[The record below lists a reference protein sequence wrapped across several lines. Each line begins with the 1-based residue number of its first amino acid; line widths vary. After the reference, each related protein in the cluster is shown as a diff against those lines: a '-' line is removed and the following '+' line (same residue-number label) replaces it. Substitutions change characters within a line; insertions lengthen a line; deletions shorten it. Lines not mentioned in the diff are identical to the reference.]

1 MCSAKNAGGARRP
14 PVAGLTLSLGL
25 LLGLAIPTSLDAQA
39 GERLD
44 GQTVDDLVQ
53 RLDSLAPLLEQAERA
68 AEQADREARRR
79 AREELGLTL
88 DTLRVGPL
96 RIVTPEGQA
105 SDARRAFEEVW
116 EDAGPRV
123 GDATDELSETIWT
136 FQYAPR
142 LHGLHVF
149 FTQHGE
155 RRQRV
160 HVRSWLP
167 WDRVL
172 RAAEKKVWSV
182 LGRQLEG
189 EVEEVI
195 SSAWGPWWPLTP
207 ERLEAAHR
215 ELVAAPGRPARACV
229 AGDVDACWVAIG
241 ADGVPDGWEEWYE
254 PAERRAVV
262 RTRFREEAPWA
273 AVEACERGVQDA
285 CDDLLNE
292 SADPALPLNG
302 AFRTRIVAHA
312 VQLGGEGGYERLV
325 KTGGADLREA
335 LSRAAEMD
343 ANEVM
348 ESWRTRVLE
357 NRPEVGG
364 DTARRHW
371 STLVWMVVFGILAMG
386 STRWRVG

>member
-1 MCSAKNAGGARRP
+1 MCSAKPVGGLRRP

-25 LLGLAIPTSLDAQA
+25 LLSLAIPTSLDAQA

-44 GQTVDDLVQ
+44 AQAVDDLVQ

-68 AEQADREARRR
+68 AERADREARRR
-79 AREELGLTL
+79 AREDLGLTL

-123 GDATDELSETIWT
+123 GDATAELSETIWT
-136 FQYAPR
+136 FQHAPR
-142 LHGLHVF
+142 LHRLRVY

-167 WDRVL
+167 WGRVL
-172 RAAEKKVWSV
+172 RAAEKKVWAV

-195 SSAWGPWWPLTP
+195 SSVWGPWWPLTP

-215 ELVAAPGRPARACV
+215 ELVTAPGRPARACV

-241 ADGVPDGWEEWYE
+241 ADGVPDRWDEWYE
-254 PAERRAVV
+254 PAERRAVL
-262 RTRFREEAPWA
+262 RTRFRGEGPRA
-273 AVEACERGVQDA
+273 AVDACERGVQDA

-292 SADPALPLNG
+292 LADPALPLSG

-312 VQLGGEGGYERLV
+312 VQVGGEGGYERLADS
-325 KTGGADLREA
+325 GGAGLREA
-335 LSRAAEMD
+335 LARAAEMD
-343 ANEVM
+343 ADEVM

-357 NRPEVGG
+357 HRPEVGG
-364 DTARRHW
+364 DTGRRHG
-371 STLVWMVVFGILAMG
+371 STLVWLVVFGILAMG